1 MQPPG
6 GAACGIV
13 DCKSGAAQSADPAD
27 TAKRRPGRS
36 GFGAAPMSGRGARG
50 PRERGYAVI
59 SDRTWTRIRI
69 EYTAG
74 ASAAW
79 LSARYGPA
87 ERTIAARA
95 KKGRWRKIDVAR
107 ARDAEE
113 EAREAAEAARREPGG
128 EPGREPG
135 GEPGADVWTDEGID
149 DGADEGAA
157 LDLDEAVRLSQTR
170 AVAALRRGDAR
181 AAQEFLK
188 LARML
193 AGAADEEGSGYRPSA
208 QDEAAL
214 AFVLERLEAQG
225 E

>member
-1 MQPPG
+1 
-6 GAACGIV
+6 
-13 DCKSGAAQSADPAD
+13 
-27 TAKRRPGRS
+27 
-36 GFGAAPMSGRGARG
+36 MSGRGARG
-50 PRERGYAVI
+50 PRERGYAVT

-113 EAREAAEAARREPGG
+113 EAREAARGEPGG
-128 EPGREPG
+128 ELG
-135 GEPGADVWTDEGID
+135 GEPGAGALAHQGIDEGAD
-149 DGADEGAA
+149 DGAA
-157 LDLDEAVRLSQTR
+157 LGLDEAVRLSQAQ

-181 AAQEFLK
+181 AAQDFLK

-193 AGAADEEGSGYRPSA
+193 AGAADEEGTGYRPSL

-214 AFVLERLEAQG
+214 AFVLEKLEAEG

>member
-1 MQPPG
+1 
-6 GAACGIV
+6 
-13 DCKSGAAQSADPAD
+13 
-27 TAKRRPGRS
+27 
-36 GFGAAPMSGRGARG
+36 MSGRGARG
-50 PRERGYAVI
+50 PRKRGYAVT
-59 SDRTWTRIRI
+59 SERTWTRIRI

-87 ERTIAARA
+87 KRTIAEHA
-95 KKGRWRKIDVAR
+95 KKEGWRKIDVAR

-113 EAREAAEAARREPGG
+113 AAREAGEA
-128 EPGREPG
+128 
-135 GEPGADVWTDEGID
+135 GADPWTEDEAD
-149 DGADEGAA
+149 DGVA
-157 LDLDEAVRLSQTR
+157 LDLDEAVRLSHSR

-181 AAQEFLK
+181 GAQEFLK

-193 AGAADEEGSGYRPSA
+193 AGAIDEEGAGYRPSP

-214 AFVLERLEAQG
+214 AFVLERLEAEG